1 MLNKLTIQTYI
12 KTVCCEKK
20 NIFKYSPGHM
30 SIYTMPPVV
39 DQYAILNC
47 LLLHLHLVLWKLLL
61 DLSYLVTR
69 IKHSVHYILFILKS
83 IKGVVWLFYIRVSII
98 SIWKNDVQPKISY
111 VFLKRFET
119 RNCLSPYS
127 TPSIY
132 AFWLIIHVK
141 SRM

>member
-1 MLNKLTIQTYI
+1 
-12 KTVCCEKK
+12 
-20 NIFKYSPGHM
+20 M

-47 LLLHLHLVLWKLLL
+47 LMLHLHLVLWKLLL

-132 AFWLIIHVK
+132 AFWLIIHVFITEIITGFLCNIPWIF
-141 SRM
+141 SVIFARSWSFYWI